1 MKLLTLNCHAW
12 QEENQIEKIQH
23 LAAVIKEKQYD
34 VIALQ
39 EVMQL
44 IDEENSEKVK
54 SDNYAV
60 VLLNELLK
68 LGVSDYR
75 FVWDIA
81 HIGFD
86 VYEEGLAILTK
97 CEINHAKSFVVTQSQ
112 EVESFR
118 TRRIVGLDI
127 MYNQQPVSVYTCHL
141 GWFHDQ
147 LEPFTRQVDEL
158 VKQLNTDHLNIVMGD
173 FNNDANTRGE
183 GYDYLISKGLIDTY
197 DLAEVKD
204 EGMTVAGKID
214 GWEKNQADLRID
226 LILTTKPVQVTSS
239 HVIFN
244 GQNKDIVSDHYGVEV
259 EIIL

>member
-1 MKLLTLNCHAW
+1 MRLLTLNCHAW

-44 IDEENSEKVK
+44 IDRETDEKIKV
-54 SDNYAV
+54 DNYAV

-75 FVWDIA
+75 FVWDMA

-86 VYEEGLAILTK
+86 VYEEALAILTK
-97 CEINHAKSFVVTQSQ
+97 CEIKNSQSFLVTQSQ
-112 EVESFR
+112 EIGNFR
-118 TRRIVGLDI
+118 TRRIVGLE
-127 MYNQQPVSVYTCHL
+127 MVYNQKPVAVYSCHL
-141 GWFHDQ
+141 GWFHDEI
-147 LEPFTRQVDEL
+147 EPFTGQ
-158 VKQLNTDHLNIVMGD
+158 
-173 FNNDANTRGE
+173 
-183 GYDYLISKGLIDTY
+183 
-197 DLAEVKD
+197 
-204 EGMTVAGKID
+204 ID

-226 LILTTKPVQVTSS
+226 LVLTTQPVEVISS

-244 GQNKDIVSDHYGVEV
+244 GENKKVVSDHYGVEV
-259 EIIL
+259 EIRL